1 MAQITVKYDPTL
13 KIEEIVEPMYA
24 TSENECAEDRPA
36 EVQQTKI
43 TGILSP
49 LIKVNRILILWDKVT
64 KFELSSKGFLP
75 TLSFTF
81 RDDLG
86 FTKSL
91 DQPGNDNL
99 VLLQILPPFE
109 DAYKKINL
117 RFFIN
122 DVRIKGDI
130 ISITASYNVPALV
143 QDKLQSFGKITTYD
157 FLDKIAKECELGL
170 ASNLDGTED
179 ERYIY
184 LRNTNFVKSIETE
197 IKRSGNENCILDTWI
212 DLHNYVVL
220 CDMLERYNAIESEIK
235 VWTAPTVIPDTE
247 NTGEPV
253 QPKEED
259 AILSNAIAMRT
270 TQLFIN
276 DYTVKNNAGSNLR
289 FGTDK
294 VLQSYYIDKSE
305 ASSVL
310 IQDGDVKKDTFIKTI
325 YKGELFGEYDY
336 FTSEFCRSAFLQ
348 KINSNTIEV
357 SLSTPLLGLER
368 GGKVNVQWYEVNE
381 IATVIK
387 NENPIET
394 NVPDTEGEQTEKD
407 EMTLNKQVS
416 GQYFIIGTTIKF
428 LGWDQGWKY
437 ILTLT
442 RPTDQVNTYLKDDE

>member
-81 RDDLG
+81 KDDLG

-157 FLDKIAKECELGL
+157 YLDKIAKECELGL

-247 NTGEPV
+247 NSGEPV

-348 KINSNTIEV
+348 KINSNIIEV

-394 NVPDTEGEQTEKD
+394 NVPDTEGEQTGKD